1 MSDNMF
7 RWEQN
12 DAGVVTL
19 TMDDPNAPVNTMND
33 QFESDIRSTVE
44 RLEAE
49 IGDGSDTSITGIILT
64 SAKKTFFAGGNLKA
78 MLKVGPEDAQAM
90 FDNVEHMKESLRRL
104 EKLPVPIVAAINGA
118 ALGGGLEVALAANH
132 RIAAD
137 ARGSKIG
144 LPEVTLGL
152 LPGGGGV
159 TRVVRMLGLQ
169 DALMKVILPGA
180 QMAPAKA
187 HSVGIVDELCAPEEL
202 LDKAHTWLASDA
214 AKAAQP
220 WDEKGFRIPGGDPNS
235 PKLAM
240 HLPSF
245 PANLTKQ
252 LKGSPMKAPR
262 LAMQA
267 AIEGAQVDVDTAM
280 RIESR
285 YFTEL
290 VCGSQAKNMM
300 QAFFFDLG
308 HCNGGGSRPLQED
321 GTPYPKSEFKKVAVV
336 GAGMMGAGIAYVCAK
351 AGMEVVLKDIS
362 LENAERGKSYSVGL
376 EEKAQKRGRTT
387 VEKSEALLSRI
398 HPTDSYDDMSDV
410 NLVIEAVF
418 ENTDLKHKV
427 HAEIEAAVPE
437 TCILGSNTSTLP
449 ITELASHVK
458 REKDFIGLH
467 FFSPVDKMQLIEII
481 TGDNTDPAVL
491 AASLD
496 FAVAIRKI
504 PIVVTDSRGFY
515 TSRVIG
521 TVINEAIRM
530 VAEGYD
536 PAVVESAARQAG
548 YPAAQLQLA
557 DELNLK
563 LMRKISEENETAA
576 RERGEV
582 IDDGGVAKLVNMMI
596 DKFDRPGKL
605 EKRGFYE
612 YGDGRRSGLWSGLR
626 AELRDELGITPIP
639 NDDVNMQ
646 DLVDRLLFI
655 EAVETQKCIDEGVV
669 LHDADANIGSI
680 FGIGYPAWTGGTR
693 QFVKNYDGGTVI
705 DSASAVQSASS
716 VGAGAGHG
724 APGTEF
730 AGVRTAVA
738 HPERRGVAGFVE
750 RAEELAA
757 KYGARFAP
765 PASLKG

>member
-1 MSDNMF
+1 MSTDNMF
-7 RWEQN
+7 RWDQD
-12 DAGVVTL
+12 DAGIVTL
-19 TMDDPNAPVNTMND
+19 TMDDPNAPVNTMNKTFQD
-33 QFESDIRSTVE
+33 DIRATVE
-44 RLEAE
+44 RLENE
-49 IGDGSDTSITGIILT
+49 IGDGSETSIKGIIIT
-64 SAKKTFFAGGNLKA
+64 SAKKTFFAGGDIKQMSKA
-78 MLKVGPEDAQAM
+78 TEDDAADM
-90 FDNVEHMKESLRRL
+90 FGMVEDMKASLRRL

-118 ALGGGLEVALAANH
+118 ALGGGLEVALGANH
-132 RIAAD
+132 RVAAD

-159 TRVVRMLGLQ
+159 SRVVRMLGIQ
-169 DALMKVILPGA
+169 DALMKVILTGA
-180 QMAPAKA
+180 QMNPGKA
-187 HSVGIVDELCAPEEL
+187 LAAGLVDEVVAPEQL
-202 LDKAHTWLASDA
+202 IDTARAWLTSED

-220 WDEKGFRIPGGDPNS
+220 WDEKGFKIPGGDPKT
-235 PKLAM
+235 PKFAM
-240 HLPSF
+240 NLPSF

-267 AIEGAQVDVDTAM
+267 AIEGSQVDIDTAL

-290 VCGSQAKNMM
+290 VTGTQSKNMM
-300 QAFFFDLG
+300 QAFFFDLN
-308 HCNGGGSRPLQED
+308 HAQGGGSRPLQAD
-321 GTPYPKSEFKKVAVV
+321 GTPYPKREFKKVAVV

-362 LENAERGKSYSVGL
+362 LENAERGKAYSEGL
-376 EEKAQKRGRTT
+376 EAKALKRGRTT
-387 VEKSEALLSRI
+387 EEKSAALLNRI
-398 HPTDSYDDMSDV
+398 KPTESYDDLSDV
-410 NLVIEAVF
+410 DLVIEAVF

-481 TGDNTDPAVL
+481 SGDNTDPAIL

-521 TVINEAIRM
+521 TVINEALRM

-536 PAVVESAARQAG
+536 PAIIEAAGRQAG
-548 YPAAQLQLA
+548 YPAPQLQLA

-563 LMRKISEENETAA
+563 LMEKIAGETRAA
-576 RERGEV
+576 AEAAGQTLDE
-582 IDDGGVAKLVNMMI
+582 GGVPALVEAMLH
-596 DKFDRPGKL
+596 KFERPGKL
-605 EKRGFYE
+605 EGKGFYE
-612 YGDGRRSGLWSGLR
+612 YVDGKRSGLWPGLFN
-626 AELRDELGITPIP
+626 ELREELNITPIAP
-639 NDDVNMQ
+639 EDTDLQ
-646 DLVDRLLFI
+646 ELVDRMLFI
-655 EAVETQKCIDEGVV
+655 EAIETQKCVDEGVL
-669 LHDADANIGSI
+669 LHDADGNIGSI

-693 QFVKNYDGGTVI
+693 QFIKNYDGATVI
-705 DSASAVQSASS
+705 DPAA
-716 VGAGAGHG
+716 
-724 APGTEF
+724 
-730 AGVRTAVA
+730 A

-757 KYGARFAP
+757 KHGERFNAP
-765 PASLKG
+765 ESLKK